1 MVLTPFFSFAAYAL
15 ISFTL
20 PLTVQVALVQT
31 FQELLN
37 FLHGAYSFLFSQVLW
52 ILILFRKCCIIFLA
66 QVLPLRPFASCS
78 AVQIALVQAFQELFN
93 FLHCFFLPFVFCPFP
108 WDDRIVTR
116 FFVFVKYL
124 IYWVYHIFSIW

>member
-15 ISFTL
+15 TFFML
-20 PLTVQVALVQT
+20 LLTVQVALVQT

-37 FLHGAYSFLFSQVLW
+37 FLHGAYSFLFSQVVW

-66 QVLPLRPFASCS
+66 QILSLRPSASCCS

-93 FLHCFFLPFVFCPFP
+93 FLHYFFLL
-108 WDDRIVTR
+108 
-116 FFVFVKYL
+116 FVFVL
-124 IYWVYHIFSIW
+124 SLGTIV